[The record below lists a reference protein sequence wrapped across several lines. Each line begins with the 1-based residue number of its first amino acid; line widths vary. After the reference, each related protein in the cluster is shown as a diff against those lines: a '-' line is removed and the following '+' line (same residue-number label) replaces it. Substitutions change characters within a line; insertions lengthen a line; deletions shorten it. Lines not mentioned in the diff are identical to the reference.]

1 MQNFNNKHPLIT
13 IISSSILLG
22 LSLISSMLLL
32 IITLIKFSRTTNYAM
47 ITSLALIL
55 ATLFI
60 YSSFEIVSISLK
72 LTGAAKVMDIISS
85 CLLYLYTTT
94 IYIAVFIGFHLSVLG
109 WIGFGLSL
117 ALLVFNVLFTCLCY
131 HQQKILFSVTNI
143 LFFIYSLLSLLNL
156 KISTLS
162 TILSIIGI
170 SLGDWKESN
179 WITRSLVVIII
190 FAIILVLVYFVI
202 GRIFKKSV
210 NLIIGQTPVSIE
222 AGNIFEAKGLR
233 VIGCDTHFDTRVD
246 DIVIAKNSLHG
257 QLFLQHGELKEIQSA
272 IKAEAKRLNLSENTE
287 GLYDFPLGTI
297 ICYNRTRN
305 K

>member
-13 IISSSILLG
+13 TISSSILLG

-131 HQQKILFSVTNI
+131 HQQKILFSVANI

-156 KISTLS
+156 RISTLS
-162 TILSIIGI
+162 TILSIIVLI
-170 SLGDWKESN
+170 SFN
-179 WITRSLVVIII
+179 VIII
-190 FAIILVLVYFVI
+190 IRQFEYTKLLETILFTFATTSWLITLL
-202 GRIFKKSV
+202 IF
-210 NLIIGQTPVSIE
+210 
-222 AGNIFEAKGLR
+222 
-233 VIGCDTHFDTRVD
+233 
-246 DIVIAKNSLHG
+246 
-257 QLFLQHGELKEIQSA
+257 
-272 IKAEAKRLNLSENTE
+272 
-287 GLYDFPLGTI
+287 
-297 ICYNRTRN
+297 
-305 K
+305 

>member
-47 ITSLALIL
+47 ITSLAL

-156 KISTLS
+156 RISTLS
-162 TILSIIGI
+162 TILSIIVLI
-170 SLGDWKESN
+170 SFN
-179 WITRSLVVIII
+179 VIII
-190 FAIILVLVYFVI
+190 IRQFEYTKLLETILFTFATTLWLITLL
-202 GRIFKKSV
+202 IF
-210 NLIIGQTPVSIE
+210 
-222 AGNIFEAKGLR
+222 
-233 VIGCDTHFDTRVD
+233 
-246 DIVIAKNSLHG
+246 
-257 QLFLQHGELKEIQSA
+257 
-272 IKAEAKRLNLSENTE
+272 
-287 GLYDFPLGTI
+287 
-297 ICYNRTRN
+297 
-305 K
+305 

>member
-60 YSSFEIVSISLK
+60 YSSFKIVSISLK

-85 CLLYLYTTT
+85 CLLYLLYTTT

-156 KISTLS
+156 RISTLS
-162 TILSIIGI
+162 TILSIIVLI
-170 SLGDWKESN
+170 SFN
-179 WITRSLVVIII
+179 VIII
-190 FAIILVLVYFVI
+190 IRQFEYTKLLETILFTFATTLWLITLL
-202 GRIFKKSV
+202 IF
-210 NLIIGQTPVSIE
+210 
-222 AGNIFEAKGLR
+222 
-233 VIGCDTHFDTRVD
+233 
-246 DIVIAKNSLHG
+246 
-257 QLFLQHGELKEIQSA
+257 
-272 IKAEAKRLNLSENTE
+272 
-287 GLYDFPLGTI
+287 
-297 ICYNRTRN
+297 
-305 K
+305 

>member
-13 IISSSILLG
+13 IISSSVLLG
-22 LSLISSMLLL
+22 LSLISSIILL
-32 IITLIKFSRTTNYAM
+32 IIDLIKFSKTTNYAM

-72 LTGAAKVMDIISS
+72 LTGATKVMDIISS

-143 LFFIYSLLSLLNL
+143 LFFI
-156 KISTLS
+156 
-162 TILSIIGI
+162 
-170 SLGDWKESN
+170 
-179 WITRSLVVIII
+179 
-190 FAIILVLVYFVI
+190 
-202 GRIFKKSV
+202 
-210 NLIIGQTPVSIE
+210 
-222 AGNIFEAKGLR
+222 
-233 VIGCDTHFDTRVD
+233 
-246 DIVIAKNSLHG
+246 
-257 QLFLQHGELKEIQSA
+257 
-272 IKAEAKRLNLSENTE
+272 
-287 GLYDFPLGTI
+287 
-297 ICYNRTRN
+297 
-305 K
+305 

>member
-13 IISSSILLG
+13 IISSSVLLG
-22 LSLISSMLLL
+22 LSLISSIILL
-32 IITLIKFSRTTNYAM
+32 IIDLIKFSKTTNYAM

-72 LTGAAKVMDIISS
+72 LTGATKVMDIISS

-143 LFFIYSLLSLLNL
+143 LFSLLNL
-156 KISTLS
+156 RISTLS
-162 TILSIIGI
+162 TILSIIVLI
-170 SLGDWKESN
+170 LF
-179 WITRSLVVIII
+179 TLIII
-190 FAIILVLVYFVI
+190 IRQFKYTKLLETILFTFATTSWLITLL
-202 GRIFKKSV
+202 IF
-210 NLIIGQTPVSIE
+210 
-222 AGNIFEAKGLR
+222 
-233 VIGCDTHFDTRVD
+233 
-246 DIVIAKNSLHG
+246 
-257 QLFLQHGELKEIQSA
+257 
-272 IKAEAKRLNLSENTE
+272 
-287 GLYDFPLGTI
+287 
-297 ICYNRTRN
+297 
-305 K
+305 